1 MTKSDIQTVLES
13 VYPHELAESLLAN
26 YENALREFKKGNWR
40 YFGNEIGQFIEVSYR
55 MIEFQLTTKY
65 TPIANKLPNFNE
77 RILTTWEN
85 YGSTYDEVYR
95 IIIPRCLYA
104 MYCIRNKRGMIHKNH
119 IDPNKMDAT
128 ILLND
133 TKWILAEFFRLSSTL
148 SFEETESIIDS
159 IMCKENSLIWDT
171 GSVLRVLDPK
181 MSSADKVLCLLYMRD
196 SQTDSGLQKS
206 VEYKNFTEF
215 KRILRNLHTKR
226 LIEYSVPNCIIS
238 PLGIQRAEELLKF

>member
-1 MTKSDIQTVLES
+1 MTRSDIQTVLES
-13 VYPHELAESLLAN
+13 VYPHELAESLLIN

-55 MIEFQLTTKY
+55 MIEFQLTANY

-77 RILTTWEN
+77 RILIAWEN

-104 MYCIRNKRGMIHKNH
+104 MYCLRNKRGMIHKNH

-159 IMCKENSLIWDT
+159 IMCKDSSLIWDT
-171 GSVLRVLDPK
+171 GSVLRVLDTK
-181 MSSADKVLCLLYMRD
+181 MSCADKVLCLLYMRN
-196 SQTDSGLQKS
+196 SQTDAELRNS
-206 VEYKNFTEF
+206 VEYKNPTEF
-215 KRILRNLHTKR
+215 KRVLKKLHTKR
-226 LIEYSVPNCIIS
+226 MIEYAAPNCILS
-238 PLGIQRAEELLKF
+238 PLGVQRVEEILK

>member
-1 MTKSDIQTVLES
+1 MTRSDIQTVLES
-13 VYPHELAESLLAN
+13 VYPHELAESLLTN

-55 MIEFQLTTKY
+55 MIEFQLTANY

-77 RILTTWEN
+77 RILIAWEN

-104 MYCIRNKRGMIHKNH
+104 MYCLRNKRGMIHKNH

-148 SFEETESIIDS
+148 SFEETESIMDS
-159 IMCKENSLIWDT
+159 IMCKESLLIWDT
-171 GSVLRVLDPK
+171 GSVLRVLDTK
-181 MSSADKVLCLLYMRD
+181 MSCADKVLCLLYMRN
-196 SQTDSGLQKS
+196 SQTDAELRNS
-206 VEYKNFTEF
+206 VEYKNPTEF
-215 KRILRNLHTKR
+215 KRILKKLHTKR
-226 LIEYSVPNCIIS
+226 MIEYAAPNCALS
-238 PLGIQRAEELLKF
+238 PLGIQRAEEILK

>member
-1 MTKSDIQTVLES
+1 MTRSDIQNVFES
-13 VYPHELAESLLAN
+13 VYPHELAESLLTN

-55 MIEFQLTTKY
+55 MIEFQLAENY
-65 TPIANKLPNFNE
+65 TPISNKLPNFNE

-85 YGSTYDEVYR
+85 YGSAYDEVYR

-133 TKWILAEFFRLSSTL
+133 TKWVLAEFFRMSSTL

-171 GSVLRVLDPK
+171 GSVLRVLDTK
-181 MSSADKVLCLLYMRD
+181 MSCADKVLCLLYMQN
-196 SQTDSGLQKS
+196 SQTDTELRKS
-206 VEYKNFTEF
+206 IEYKNPTEF
-215 KRILRNLHTKR
+215 KRILKNLHAKR
-226 LIEYSVPNCIIS
+226 MIEYAAPNCTLS
-238 PLGIQRAEELLKF
+238 PLGTQRAEVILK

>member
-1 MTKSDIQTVLES
+1 MTRSDIQNVFES
-13 VYPHELAESLLAN
+13 VYPHELAESLLTN

-55 MIEFQLTTKY
+55 MIEFQLTENY
-65 TPIANKLPNFNE
+65 TPISNKLPNFNE

-85 YGSTYDEVYR
+85 YGSAYDEVYR

-119 IDPNKMDAT
+119 IDPNKLDAT

-133 TKWILAEFFRLSSTL
+133 TKWVLAEFFRLSSTL

-171 GSVLRVLDPK
+171 GSILRVLDTK
-181 MSSADKVLCLLYMRD
+181 MCCADQVLCLLYMRN
-196 SQTDSGLQKS
+196 SQTDTELRKS
-206 VEYKNFTEF
+206 IEYKNPTEF
-215 KRILRNLHTKR
+215 KRVLKNLHAKR
-226 LIEYSVPNCIIS
+226 MIEYVAPNCILS
-238 PLGIQRAEELLKF
+238 PLGTQRAEVILK